1 MSQTLVRGTT
11 SSDRTLRAPL
21 SWISP
26 GVDLWVA
33 SSSGLDGV
41 RFLGFVE
48 RSLDD
53 YVAVDGEGVSVGR
66 HGDLESA
73 KRAVRAANEPAA
85 PAPAPAHWS
94 DTGAP
99 VLTVR
104 ALRAR

>member
-1 MSQTLVRGTT
+1 MSQVLVQGTT
-11 SSDRTLRAPL
+11 SSDRTIK
-21 SWISP
+21 SSITWMSP

-33 SSSGLDGV
+33 SRSDDAGV
-41 RFLGFVE
+41 HFLGFVE

-53 YVAVDGEGVSVGR
+53 FVAVDGFGASVGR
-66 HGDLESA
+66 HADLNAA
-73 KRAVRAANEPAA
+73 KRAVRAANEPASTI
-85 PAPAPAHWS
+85 PAHWS